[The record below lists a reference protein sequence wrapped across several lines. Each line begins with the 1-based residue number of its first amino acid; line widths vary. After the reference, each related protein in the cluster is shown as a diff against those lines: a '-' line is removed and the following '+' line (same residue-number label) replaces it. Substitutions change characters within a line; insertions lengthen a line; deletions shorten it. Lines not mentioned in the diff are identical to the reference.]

1 MMRKKTTFGFALTCV
16 LVAAAIAFTAGYL
29 IAGNKVKNVTET
41 SSTSDSQYALVEEV
55 EKIISENYTV
65 TAENDDLVRGM
76 CKGYIESIGDSTVQY
91 MTADEYSNSQKES
104 AGETVIYEN
113 MGKGVGYIQ
122 FTDFT
127 SNTKESF
134 TKALTDFSGSST
146 SQVGMLILDLRDC
159 NTGSIDVVGDL
170 LDLLLPEGEIIA
182 GIDKDGNRTVLRTS
196 DSSELDYDIA
206 VIVNGETKGVAEI
219 FASTLSAYDKAQIIG
234 TTTAGICAQTAA
246 QQLSNGDYI
255 VYPTLY
261 YVTKGQQTY
270 SDAGVVPST
279 IVEMTNAE
287 QTAWE
292 NRTLEKTSDPQ
303 IVAALKALGIND
315 IATTS
320 SDSDTDSDSDLTD
333 TDDEDT
339 SAAASDDSTA
349 SDEESS
355 TATTSDE
362 RDAYWDD
369 DSYWDSLSSA
379 DDDYTYDEDDDT
391 YYVDDYD
398 YYDDEDWY

>member
-16 LVAAAIAFTAGYL
+16 LVAAAIAFTVGYL
-29 IAGNKVKNVTET
+29 IAGNKVKDVTET
-41 SSTSDSQYALVEEV
+41 SSTSNSQYALVEEV
-55 EKIISENYTV
+55 EKIISENYTL
-65 TAENDDLVRGM
+65 TTEDDELISGM

-91 MTADEYSNSQKES
+91 LTADEYAASQRES

-127 SNTKESF
+127 STTVESF
-134 TKALTDFSGSST
+134 SKALSDFGSSST
-146 SQVGMLILDLRDC
+146 SQVSMIIFDLRGC
-159 NTGSIDVVGDL
+159 GTGSIDVVGNL

-182 GIDKDGNRTVLRTS
+182 GIDKDGNRTVLKTS
-196 DSSELDYDIA
+196 DSSELDYDMA
-206 VIVNGETKGVAEI
+206 VIVNGETKGAAEI
-219 FASTLSAYDKAQIIG
+219 FASTLSAYGKAQIIG
-234 TTTAGICAQTAA
+234 TTTAGICAQTEA

-270 SDAGVVPST
+270 SDAGVVPT
-279 IVEMTNAE
+279 TVVEMTTTE
-287 QTAWE
+287 QTSWE
-292 NRTLEKTSDPQ
+292 NGTLEKTSDPQ

-315 IATTS
+315 IATG
-320 SDSDTDSDSDLTD
+320 SDTDTD
-333 TDDEDT
+333 TDTDAADEDT
-339 SAAASDDSTA
+339 SSTS
-349 SDEESS
+349 SDESTSSEETSS

-369 DSYWDSLSSA
+369 DSYWETGSTSYD
-379 DDDYTYDEDDDT
+379 YDEEDDT

-398 YYDDEDWY
+398 DYYDDEDDWY